1 MMRHL
6 KIIACEVACREI
18 GWAVAH
24 SPSVADLEF
33 LPVGNHDE
41 PKKGHVD
48 LQTRIDAVPAGR
60 YDAILVGYG
69 ICNQIL
75 NGLQA
80 RHTPLIVPRAHDCL
94 TFFLGSRE
102 RYQTVFNEN
111 SGTYFFTA
119 GWLEFPHRRARAQG
133 LAAPSGD
140 MAAQI
145 PAISLGRSFAELVE
159 KYGEDNARYLAGLTE
174 QWTQSYHQGV
184 LIRFDFDHAMNL
196 QEQVAD
202 ICRRNGWKMKEIAG
216 DTALLQRWLDGPW
229 NDAEFLTVPREH
241 TVQPS
246 FDERV
251 IRAQPGPPT
260 GVSKE

>member
-1 MMRHL
+1 MQHL

-48 LQTRIDAVPAGR
+48 LQSRIDAVPAGR

-75 NGLQA
+75 NGLEA
-80 RHTPLIVPRAHDCL
+80 RHTPLVIPRAHDCI
-94 TFFLGSRE
+94 TFFLGSKE

-119 GWLEFPHRRARAQG
+119 GWIEFPHRRARAKG
-133 LAAPSGD
+133 LGAPSED
-140 MAAQI
+140 MATQI
-145 PAISLGRSFAELVE
+145 PAITQGRNFAELVA
-159 KYGEDNARYLAGLTE
+159 KYGEDNARYLASLTE
-174 QWTQSYHQGV
+174 QWMQSYQQGA
-184 LIRFDFDHAMNL
+184 LIRFDFDRAIHL
-196 QEQVAD
+196 QEQVAE

-216 DTALLQRWLDGPW
+216 DFGLLQRWLDGPW

-241 TVQPS
+241 VVQPS
-246 FDERV
+246 FDDRI
-251 IRAQPGPPT
+251 IRAEPGRST
-260 GVSKE
+260 GVSKT

>member
-1 MMRHL
+1 MQHL

-24 SPSVADLEF
+24 SSSVADLEF

-41 PKKGHVD
+41 PKKGHID
-48 LQTRIDAVPAGR
+48 LQSRIDAVPAGR

-75 NGLQA
+75 NGLRA

-94 TFFLGSRE
+94 TFFLGSKE

-111 SGTYFFTA
+111 TGTYFFTA

-133 LAAPSGD
+133 LASPSED

-159 KYGEDNARYLAGLTE
+159 KYGEDNARYLASLTA
-174 QWTQSYHQGV
+174 QWTQSYQQGA
-184 LIRFDFDHAMNL
+184 LIRFDFDQAMNL
-196 QEQVAD
+196 QEQVAE
-202 ICRRNGWKMKEIAG
+202 ICRRNGWKMKELVG
-216 DTALLQRWLDGPW
+216 DGGLLQRWLDGPW
-229 NDAEFLTVPREH
+229 NEAEFLTVPREH
-241 TVQPS
+241 VVQPS
-246 FDERV
+246 NDERI
-251 IRAQPGPPT
+251 IRAEPAIP
-260 GVSKE
+260 